1 MRYQEAYELINAGV
15 VSSGISMPVS
25 EKLMSIYFDKAVEEV
40 AMRAVKKKNVETFT
54 TISSRSYIFNNED
67 YSGQIFKVELDSKNV
82 PFVDEAS
89 TISDIDNDDVSK
101 IGYYIKTDNSKSGD
115 ISYVNTVNPVVL
127 TSGAHG
133 LSAGDYVTINEVD
146 GIANSSTKESLLNG
160 KRFKVLES
168 NLTSSNF
175 SVTVNAVGAT
185 SYGGNGVFELDNKEI
200 YLTKTPESGK
210 TLKVYYYSKPL
221 RKKNVRSRVDL
232 PDQLIQSAIH
242 DTLGH
247 LHNLSGGLQ
256 IGSGHMGLAK
266 KIEKDYIETS
276 RAKEPMPH
284 LMDNP
289 MQVFV
294 TDRNG
299 SIGNLTGRDE

>member
-146 GIANSSTKESLLNG
+146 GVANSSTKESLLNG

-175 SVTVNAVGAT
+175 SVTVNAVSAT
-185 SYGGNGVFELDNKEI
+185 SYNGNGVFELDNKEI
-200 YLTKTPESGK
+200 YLTKTPESSK

-247 LHNLSGGLQ
+247 LHNLSGSLQ